1 MQTNVGF
8 EQSYNAQAGVEVE
21 SRLIVT
27 RHVTQNTNDK
37 KEIEPTLEQLR
48 GQEELLGEAENL
60 LADAGYFSGRNVEAC
75 GRKGVRPFISTNR
88 ERHNEWFW
96 ERFGQGEE
104 DSKEPASGVEDMK
117 RRLKTSEGKKLYAKR
132 KSTIEPVFGV
142 IKHVMGFRQFLLRGI
157 GAVQG
162 EWNLVC
168 IGYNLKRMYALRG

>member
-1 MQTNVGF
+1 M
-8 EQSYNAQAGVEVE
+8 
-21 SRLIVT
+21 
-27 RHVTQNTNDK
+27 
-37 KEIEPTLEQLR
+37 
-48 GQEELLGEAENL
+48 
-60 LADAGYFSGRNVEAC
+60 EAC
-75 GRKGVRPFISTNR
+75 GREGVRPFISTNR
-88 ERHNEWFW
+88 EKRNEPFW

-104 DSKEPASGVEDMK
+104 EDSREPVTGVEYMK
-117 RRLKTSEGKKLYAKR
+117 RRMKRSEGKKLYAKR